1 MDSSLSNTS
10 LPDGGLLQSSGWA
23 AVLTSEGHQAG
34 VRSGPGFTYIYEL
47 RSSPFGPYLY
57 IPRGPSRFA
66 PDALSA
72 CVADIVSWATH
83 HRALYVR
90 IEPGTSGTLQQLRS
104 AFGFSITEALYA
116 VQPTLIGVLP
126 LSGTFEEV
134 LQSFH
139 EKTRYNIR
147 LASRKGVTC
156 EPGTMSDLE
165 EFYQLLQA
173 TGSRKSLRTH
183 PLDHYRAILE
193 SLPGACLRLARYQ
206 GQILAAYLM
215 VYPSDHGSTAYYLH
229 GGTSSSERSV
239 MAPHALMSYCIAEAM
254 SLGATAL
261 DFGGMSS
268 DPDSPWAG
276 ITRFKRG
283 FGALEVALPGT
294 FDVVLQPL
302 RYQLYRAALSV
313 RLRLR

>member
-1 MDSSLSNTS
+1 MDNSLSNLL

-23 AVLTSEGHQAG
+23 QVLQAEGHQAV
-34 VRSGPGFTYIYEL
+34 VRSGLGFSYLYEV
-47 RSSPFGPYLY
+47 RNSPFGSYLY
-57 IPRGPSRFA
+57 IPRGPSRLQPEA
-66 PDALSA
+66 VAL
-72 CVADIVSWATH
+72 CVADILGEAAR

-90 IEPGTSGTLQQLRS
+90 IEPSTDSMLSQFRV
-104 AFGFSITEALYA
+104 AFRHNVVLALYA
-116 VQPTLIGVLP
+116 VQPKLIGVLP
-126 LSGTFEEV
+126 LVGSLEEV
-134 LQSFH
+134 QKSFH
-139 EKTRYNIR
+139 EKTRYNSR

-165 EFYQLLQA
+165 KFYQLLQA

-183 PLDHYRAILE
+183 PLEHYRAILE

-254 SLGATAL
+254 GLGATAL